1 MAHAAN
7 ADGRGTRPRVRP
19 GMARQQLELAP
30 RASALAESLRDMG
43 YSLRTALADVID
55 NSITAGARN
64 IELLADTHDQVPAI
78 GVLDDGCGM
87 TRPELLKA
95 MRPGSRNPL
104 ELRDADDLG
113 RFGLGL
119 KTASF
124 SQCRRVTVYT
134 RRNGVATRACW
145 DLDTVAARDK
155 WVVEVDDSED
165 AVGTRWSE
173 RLTRHGTLVI
183 WEKLDRLIGSEDQT
197 DRGDLVRQLDDA
209 ASHLEFVFHR
219 FIGGRGSRRVS
230 MSLNGRDLRAFDPF
244 HANHPATQ
252 HHPEEVVSLDGREI
266 RIWPVTLP
274 HHDKVERTEWERL
287 AGPEG
292 YVSNQGFYL
301 YRNRRLILHGTWF
314 RLARQLEL
322 TKLARVGI
330 DIPNTLDAEWKIDVR
345 KASAQ
350 PPAPV
355 RQRLR
360 RIIERMGVPSRR
372 IHTERGAKLTSDS
385 RLPVWDRRQDKNHIS
400 YEINDGHPLIE
411 AFRQQMGA
419 ERATEFDR
427 ILHVIAAA
435 LPVEA
440 LHVDVSAN
448 PEAVRSPALAVE
460 ELETIVSSMWGI
472 LRLRGLSTKE
482 IQDWMRSAEPFR
494 SDQERTL
501 RFLEDL
507 EGAMTDDA

>member
-1 MAHAAN
+1 MALVRS
-7 ADGRGTRPRVRP
+7 ADGLVVRP
-19 GMARQQLELAP
+19 TDVRRGMASQELELAP

-64 IELLADTHDQVPAI
+64 IELLADTHEQIPAI

-87 TRPELLKA
+87 TRRELLEA

-104 ELRDADDLG
+104 EVRDADDLG

-124 SQCRRVTVYT
+124 SQCRRVSVYT
-134 RRNGVATRACW
+134 RKGRVATRASW

-155 WVVEVDDSED
+155 WVVEVGDSED
-165 AVGTRWSE
+165 GIRWSE
-173 RLTRHGTLVI
+173 CLIGDGTLVV
-183 WEKLDRLIGSEDQT
+183 WEKLDRLIGSEEQT
-197 DRGDLVRQLDDA
+197 DRSDLVRQLDDA
-209 ASHLEFVFHR
+209 ATHLEFVFHR
-219 FIGGRGSRRVS
+219 FIGGRGGRKVT
-230 MSLNGRDLRAFDPF
+230 MSLNGRELRAFDPF
-244 HANHPATQ
+244 NSNHPATQ
-252 HHPEEVVSLDGREI
+252 HHPEDVISLDGREV

-274 HHDKVERTEWERL
+274 HHDKVEKAEWERL

-330 DIPNTLDAEWKIDVR
+330 DIPNTLDAEWKIDVK

-360 RIIERMGVPSRR
+360 RIIDRMGVPSRR
-372 IHTERGAKLTSDS
+372 TYMGRGTKLTGES
-385 RLPVWDRRQDKNHIS
+385 RLPVWERKQDKNRIS
-400 YEINDGHPLIE
+400 YEINDGHPLIA
-411 AFRQQMGA
+411 AFREEMGD
-419 ERATEFDR
+419 ERAKEFDR
-427 ILHVIAAA
+427 ILSVIAAA

-448 PEAVRSPALAVE
+448 PEAVGSLPIALE
-460 ELETIVSSMWGI
+460 ELGTIVSSMWGI
-472 LRLRGLSTKE
+472 LRARDLSASQ
-482 IQDWMRSAEPFR
+482 IRDWMRSAEPFR
-494 SDQERTL
+494 SDWQRTS
-501 RFLEDL
+501 RFIDDL
-507 EGAMTDDA
+507 EQDMTDGA

>member
-1 MAHAAN
+1 
-7 ADGRGTRPRVRP
+7 
-19 GMARQQLELAP
+19 MARTELELAP

-64 IELLADTHDQVPAI
+64 VELLADTHDQAPAI
-78 GVLDDGCGM
+78 GVLDDGGGM
-87 TRPELLKA
+87 TRPELLEA

-104 ELRDADDLG
+104 EHRDADDLG

-134 RRNGVATRACW
+134 RRDGVATRASW

-155 WVVEVDDSED
+155 WVVEVDDSGD
-165 AVGTRWSE
+165 ALGTRWSE
-173 RLTRHGTLVI
+173 RLTKDGTLVI
-183 WEKLDRLIGSEDQT
+183 WEKLDRLAGSEET
-197 DRGDLVRQLDDA
+197 DRSDLVRQIDDA

-219 FIGGRGSRRVS
+219 FIAGRRGRRVT

-244 HANHPATQ
+244 NSNHPATQ
-252 HHPEEVVSLDGREI
+252 HHAEEVISLDGRDI

-274 HHDKVERTEWERL
+274 HHDKVEKAEWERL

-330 DIPNTLDAEWKIDVR
+330 DIPNTLDAEWKIDVK

-350 PPAPV
+350 PPPPV
-355 RQRLR
+355 RRRLR
-360 RIIERMGVPSRR
+360 RIIERMGGPSRR
-372 IHTERGAKLTSDS
+372 TYAGRGTKLTSES
-385 RLPVWDRRQDKNHIS
+385 RLPVWDRKQDKNRIS
-400 YEINDGHPLIE
+400 YEINSGHPLIA
-411 AFRQQMGA
+411 AFRDEMVAGRA
-419 ERATEFDR
+419 EEFDR
-427 ILHVIAAA
+427 ILSVIAAA

-448 PEAVRSPALAVE
+448 PEAVGSPPIAVE
-460 ELETIVSSMWGI
+460 ELGTIVSSMWDI
-472 LRLRGLSTKE
+472 LRARKLSTRE
-482 IQDWMRSAEPFR
+482 IKDWMRSAEPFR
-494 SDQERTL
+494 SDWERTL
-501 RFLEDL
+501 RLIKDL
-507 EGAMTDDA
+507 EQDMTDGA